1 MKVLIVGQN
10 PSRMNF
16 DPEVPFVG
24 TKSYK
29 TLLDW
34 IKYLDIK
41 EFDTVNVCEEYTIPT
56 SFKALMNQTQHVI
69 SYIGKYKPDNI
80 IALGSVAHRVLDE
93 LGVKHYTLP
102 HPSPRNRSL
111 NDKTAIIEKL
121 DRCKK
126 YLGSQNTAT
135 NKDSNQI

>member
-34 IKYLDIK
+34 ISYLNIK
-41 EFDTVNVCEEYTIPT
+41 DFDTVNVCEEYTIPT
-56 SFKALMNQTQHVI
+56 SFKALMNQTQHLI
-69 SYIGKYKPDNI
+69 SYIGKYNPTHV
-80 IALGSVAHRVLDE
+80 IALGSVAHKVLDE
-93 LGVKHYTLP
+93 LGINHYTLP
-102 HPSPRNRSL
+102 HPSPRNRAL
-111 NDKTAIIEKL
+111 NNKDLINQKL
-121 DRCKK
+121 DRCKN
-126 YLGSQNTAT
+126 YLVDNSSLSPKGS
-135 NKDSNQI
+135 